1 MGKQRPYHRTDRLN
15 RQLTEILAR
24 AVQRE
29 TREDALRLA
38 IITGVEVT
46 RDLSV
51 ARVYYQTMGG
61 DREEIAAAFE
71 RAAGFLR
78 CRVGD
83 QVRLRQTPELRFK
96 YDDSIDH
103 GLRVETLLA
112 SLPELQSTS
121 DEGEDG
127 SEEGV

>member
-1 MGKQRPYHRTDRLN
+1 MAKQRPYHRTDRLN
-15 RQLTEILAR
+15 RQLAEVLAK

-29 TREDALRLA
+29 TREDVLRLA

-61 DREEIAAAFE
+61 DRAETAAAFE

-78 CRVGD
+78 CKVGE
-83 QVRLRQTPELRFK
+83 QIRMRQTPELRFK
-96 YDDSIDH
+96 YDESIDR
-103 GLRVETLLA
+103 GLRVEQLL
-112 SLPELQSTS
+112 SELPELQTA
-121 DEGEDG
+121 EGD
-127 SEEGV
+127 SESEAS

>member
-1 MGKQRPYHRTDRLN
+1 MAKQRPFHRTDRLN
-15 RQLTEILAR
+15 RQLAEVLAK

-29 TREDALRLA
+29 TREEVLRLA

-61 DREEIAAAFE
+61 DREETAAAFK

-83 QVRLRQTPELRFK
+83 QIRMRQTPELRFK
-96 YDDSIDH
+96 YDESIDH
-103 GLRVETLLA
+103 GLRVETVLA
-112 SLPELQSTS
+112 NLPELQR
-121 DEGEDG
+121 DEDAEGPEG
-127 SEEGV
+127 S

>member
-1 MGKQRPYHRTDRLN
+1 MAKQRPYHRTDRLN
-15 RQLTEILAR
+15 RQLAEVLAK

-29 TREDALRLA
+29 TREDILRLA

-61 DREEIAAAFE
+61 DKEETAAAFE

-83 QVRLRQTPELRFK
+83 QVRMRQTPELRFK
-96 YDDSIDH
+96 YDESIDR

-112 SLPELQSTS
+112 GMPELQEPAA
-121 DEGEDG
+121 DEEPEV
-127 SEEGV
+127 S

>member
-1 MGKQRPYHRTDRLN
+1 MAKQRPYHRTDRLN
-15 RQLTEILAR
+15 RQLAEVLAK

-29 TREDALRLA
+29 TREEVLRLA

-51 ARVYYQTMGG
+51 ARVYYQTMGA
-61 DREEIAAAFE
+61 DREETAAAFE

-83 QVRLRQTPELRFK
+83 QIRMRQTPELRFK
-96 YDDSIDH
+96 YDESIDH
-103 GLRVETLLA
+103 GLRVEALLA
-112 SLPELQSTS
+112 EMPELRTP
-121 DEGEDG
+121 DLEAEEGEG
-127 SEEGV
+127 SS

>member
-1 MGKQRPYHRTDRLN
+1 VAKQRPYHRTDRLN
-15 RQLTEILAR
+15 RQLAEVLAK

-29 TREDALRLA
+29 TREEVLRLA

-61 DREEIAAAFE
+61 DLAETAAAFE

-83 QVRLRQTPELRFK
+83 QIRMRQTPELRFK
-96 YDDSIDH
+96 YDESIDH

-112 SLPELQSTS
+112 GMPELQR
-121 DEGEDG
+121 DDDAEAP
-127 SEEGV
+127 EET

>member
-1 MGKQRPYHRTDRLN
+1 V
-15 RQLTEILAR
+15 LAK

-29 TREDALRLA
+29 TREEVLRLA

-61 DREEIAAAFE
+61 DLAETAAAFE

-83 QVRLRQTPELRFK
+83 QIRMRQTPELRFK
-96 YDDSIDH
+96 YDESIDH

-112 SLPELQSTS
+112 GMPELQR
-121 DEGEDG
+121 DDDAEAP
-127 SEEGV
+127 EET

>member
-1 MGKQRPYHRTDRLN
+1 MSKQRPYHRTDRLN
-15 RQLTEILAR
+15 RQLAEVLAK

-29 TREDALRLA
+29 TREEVLRLA

-61 DREEIAAAFE
+61 DLKETAAAFD

-78 CRVGD
+78 CRVGE
-83 QVRLRQTPELRFK
+83 QIRMRQTPELRFK
-96 YDDSIDH
+96 YDESIDH
-103 GLRVETLLA
+103 GLRVETVLA
-112 SLPELQSTS
+112 GLPELQR
-121 DEGEDG
+121 EDDP
-127 SEEGV
+127 EAPEDP

>member
-1 MGKQRPYHRTDRLN
+1 VAKQRPYHRTDRLN
-15 RQLTEILAR
+15 RQLAEVLAK

-29 TREDALRLA
+29 TREEVLRLA

-61 DREEIAAAFE
+61 DLEETAAAFD

-78 CRVGD
+78 CRVGE
-83 QVRLRQTPELRFK
+83 QIRMRQTPELRFK
-96 YDDSIDH
+96 YDESIDH
-103 GLRVETLLA
+103 GLRVETVLA
-112 SLPELQSTS
+112 GLPELQRK
-121 DEGEDG
+121 DEPEAP
-127 SEEGV
+127 EEP